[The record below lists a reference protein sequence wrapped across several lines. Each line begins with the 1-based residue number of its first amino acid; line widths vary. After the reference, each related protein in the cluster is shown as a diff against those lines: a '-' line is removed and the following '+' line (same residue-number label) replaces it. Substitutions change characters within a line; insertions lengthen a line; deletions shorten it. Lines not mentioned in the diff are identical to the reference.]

1 MAEHAGGEGAE
12 PEALGV
18 GGFGVGA
25 GEFFVDEVVERRFEN
40 AVHDGEDVFAVDD
53 EAVLGAFLGVA
64 DFAAVE
70 ERLLFIEP
78 ELVGGGVGVEVAH

>member
-1 MAEHAGGEGAE
+1 MGENAGGEGAQLQG
-12 PEALGV
+12 LG
-18 GGFGVGA
+18 GGGLGMS
-25 GEFFVDEVVERRFEN
+25 GCEFFVDEVVERRFEN

-78 ELVGGGVGVEVAH
+78 RLVGGGVGVEVAH